1 MLNLMSPRS
10 SRATRGVVLALF
22 ALLAA
27 AAMVMWSADAARAA
41 QVPPRPDSGAVLD
54 QADILSDADEQRL
67 NDQIGRL
74 NGENDHV
81 RVAILTVDG
90 VDGDFEDFTRQT
102 ATEWGVGDAGKN
114 NGVLIAADMDE
125 RELRI
130 EVADGARQVLSDD
143 TAEVIMEDHLEPGFR
158 DEQYAQAFTRTVDS
172 VYGHANPE
180 SAAQAAADRERK
192 GNFVTA
198 VLLGIA
204 GLVVAVILGSIVWWR
219 RDQKKIREQAD
230 REIARYQREHPDD
243 EISDEVRK
251 KYYTYRSNHRK
262 PPKEGKGPPTAKDQ
276 DGVERDVQY
285 APTFQSWLP
294 LYIMYP
300 AIYSGTNHSISSGG
314 SSGYSGSAGASFGGG
329 GGFSGGGASGSF

>member
-1 MLNLMSPRS
+1 MLTLTSPRPG
-10 SRATRGVVLALF
+10 RVPRWVVLALF

-27 AAMVMWSADAARAA
+27 VSLVVWSADAARAA

-158 DEQYAQAFTRTVDS
+158 DEQYAQAFTRTVDA
-172 VYGHANPE
+172 VYGQANPE

-192 GNFVTA
+192 GNIVTA

-204 GLVVAVILGSIVWWR
+204 GLVVAVVLGSLVWWR

-230 REIARYQREHPDD
+230 REIARYQREHPDE
-243 EISDEVRK
+243 EISDKVRK
-251 KYYTYRSNHRK
+251 RYYTYRSNHRK
-262 PPKEGKGPPTAKDQ
+262 PPREGKKQPKAKDQ

-300 AIYSGTNHSISSGG
+300 AIYSGTNHSIASSG
-314 SSGYSGSAGASFGGG
+314 SSGSAGSSFGGG

>member
-1 MLNLMSPRS
+1 MLTLTSPRPG
-10 SRATRGVVLALF
+10 RVLHWVVLALF

-27 AAMVMWSADAARAA
+27 VSLVVWPADAARAA

-158 DEQYAQAFTRTVDS
+158 DEQYAQAFTRTVDA
-172 VYGHANPE
+172 VYEQANPE
-180 SAAQAAADRERK
+180 SAAQAAAERERK
-192 GNFVTA
+192 GNIVTA

-204 GLVVAVILGSIVWWR
+204 GLVVAVVLGSIVWWR
-219 RDQKKIREQAD
+219 RDQRKIREQAD
-230 REIARYQREHPDD
+230 REIERYQREHPDE
-243 EISDEVRK
+243 EISDKVRK
-251 KYYTYRSNHRK
+251 RYYTYRSNHRK
-262 PPKEGKGPPTAKDQ
+262 PPKEGKKQPKAKDQ

-300 AIYSGTNHSISSGG
+300 AIYSGTNHSIASSG
-314 SSGYSGSAGASFGGG
+314 SSGSAGSSFGGG

>member
-1 MLNLMSPRS
+1 MLTLTSPRPG
-10 SRATRGVVLALF
+10 RVPHRVVLALI
-22 ALLAA
+22 ALLGA
-27 AAMVMWSADAARAA
+27 VSLVVWFADAARAA

-81 RVAILTVDG
+81 HVAILTVDG

-158 DEQYAQAFTRTVDS
+158 DEQYAQAFTRTVDA
-172 VYGHANPE
+172 VYGQANPE
-180 SAAQAAADRERK
+180 SATQAAADRERK
-192 GNFVTA
+192 GNIVTA

-204 GLVVAVILGSIVWWR
+204 GLVVAVVLGSIVWWR

-230 REIARYQREHPDD
+230 REIARYQREHPDE
-243 EISDEVRK
+243 EISDKVRK
-251 KYYTYRSNHRK
+251 RYYTYRSNHRK
-262 PPKEGKGPPTAKDQ
+262 PPKEGKEQPKAKDQ

-285 APTFQSWLP
+285 ASTFQSWLP

-300 AIYSGTNHSISSGG
+300 AIYSGTNHSIASSG
-314 SSGYSGSAGASFGGG
+314 SSGSAGSSFGGG

>member
-1 MLNLMSPRS
+1 MLTLTSPRPG
-10 SRATRGVVLALF
+10 RVPRWVVLALF

-27 AAMVMWSADAARAA
+27 VSLVVWSADAARAA

-158 DEQYAQAFTRTVDS
+158 DEQYAQAFTRTVDA
-172 VYGHANPE
+172 VYGQANPE

-192 GNFVTA
+192 GNIVTA

-204 GLVVAVILGSIVWWR
+204 GLVVAVVLGSLVWWR

-230 REIARYQREHPDD
+230 REIARYQREHPDE
-243 EISDEVRK
+243 EISDKVRK
-251 KYYTYRSNHRK
+251 RYYTYRSNHRK
-262 PPKEGKGPPTAKDQ
+262 PPKEGKEQPKAKDQ

-285 APTFQSWLP
+285 ASTFQSWLP

-300 AIYSGTNHSISSGG
+300 AIYSGTNHSIASSG
-314 SSGYSGSAGASFGGG
+314 SSGSAGSSFGGG